1 MRAVVS
7 LEGGGT
13 TAATARQLAENLSTL
28 PLPEDYALQELRNL
42 TRAYMME
49 II

>member
-42 TRAYMME
+42 TRSYMME